1 VSRYPTSQSR
11 ALLEEK
17 ERIAR
22 QLLGRGLTVSQVSA
36 QLNCSKVFVRRIAKE
51 VRGDKPAA

>member
-1 VSRYPTSQSR
+1 
-11 ALLEEK
+11 LLEEK

-22 QLLGRGLTVSQVSA
+22 QLLGRGLTVGQVSA

-51 VRGDKPAA
+51 LRGDQPAA